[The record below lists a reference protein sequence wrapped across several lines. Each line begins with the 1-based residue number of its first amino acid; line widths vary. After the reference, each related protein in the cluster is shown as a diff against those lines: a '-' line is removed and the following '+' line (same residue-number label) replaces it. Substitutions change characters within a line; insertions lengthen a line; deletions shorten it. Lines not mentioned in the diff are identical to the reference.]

1 MFFLER
7 DLSKGLRSFWRVGLA
22 GKTGSFLEDVR
33 SWPSS
38 CVVVMSMKFWPF

>member
-1 MFFLER
+1 
-7 DLSKGLRSFWRVGLA
+7 LA

-38 CVVVMSMKFWPF
+38 CVVVMSMKFWPFCGSLLAESVERGV